1 MTGLGYGDFYPQ
13 TGLGRLVSTMAF
25 GWGAL
30 MAALLVMTTIRE
42 MELSNV
48 EIRVNNLIAVS
59 ESNARLKQCAAFYI
73 QAAWASYLERLQ
85 RSQSSGAA
93 LLGNEVLHSDGRFC
107 RTMRRFRDIRK
118 ELKKPND
125 LLHML
130 FQARVLLMLC

>member
-59 ESNARLKQCAAFYI
+59 ESNARL
-73 QAAWASYLERLQ
+73 Q

-118 ELKKPND
+118 ELMKPND
-125 LLHML
+125 VLHML
-130 FQARVLLMLC
+130 FQARVLLMMC